1 MSRMNRRGFI
11 HQSGKALMGAAAGL
25 TILRGTGSAW
35 AANDEIGIAVVG
47 IHGRGQSHIDA
58 YCGMPGVRVVALCDP
73 DTRLFADR
81 AKRIEQKQ
89 GQAPKCYPDLRKCL
103 EDPNV
108 NAISI
113 ATCNHWH
120 ALATIWGCQAG
131 KDVYVEKP
139 ASWCVREG
147 RKMVEA
153 AEKYQRVVQVGT
165 QSRSSQTHRNAVA
178 LMRAGGLGQV
188 YMARALC
195 FKPRGSIGVKEP
207 TAVPEGLDFD
217 LWLGPGPEHPYHENL
232 VHYNWHWFWDFGNG
246 DIGNQGAHEMDIARW
261 GLGKT
266 LPVKVF
272 SSGGRFGYQDQGQTP
287 NTQMATFEYG
297 DGSQLVFEVRGH
309 YTNDEAGV
317 RVGNFFYG
325 SEGYIETSDGFK
337 PHLGPKGDG
346 APKPGLTLPPVG
358 GSGEGDHFK
367 NFVNAVRS
375 RKRED
380 LNADILEGHLSAAHC
395 HLANISYRL
404 GRALQFDPVKEVFIG
419 DEEANKLLTRKYRKP
434 FVVPEKV

>member
-1 MSRMNRRGFI
+1 MARIDRRTFI
-11 HQSGKALMGAAAGL
+11 HESTRAMAGAAVGL
-25 TILRGTGSAW
+25 TILRGQGSAF

-47 IHGRGQSHIDA
+47 IHGRGQSHMDA

-81 AKRIEQKQ
+81 AKKIEQKQ
-89 GQAPKCYPDLRKCL
+89 GQAPKCYADIRRCL

-108 NAISI
+108 DAISI
-113 ATCNHWH
+113 ATTNHWH

-153 AEKYQRVVQVGT
+153 AEKYGRVVQVGT
-165 QSRSSQTHRNAVA
+165 QSRSSQTHRDAVA
-178 LMRAGGLGQV
+178 RLHAGEIGQV

-195 FKPRGSIGVKEP
+195 YKPRGSVGFKQP
-207 TAVPEGLDFD
+207 TKVPEGLDFG
-217 LWLGPGPEHPYHENL
+217 LWLGPGPQQPYHENL

-272 SSGGRFGYQDQGQTP
+272 STGGRFGYQDQGQTP
-287 NTQMATFEYG
+287 NTQVATFEYD
-297 DGSQLVFEVRGH
+297 DGTQLVFEVRGH
-309 YTNDEAGV
+309 YTNDEMGV
-317 RVGNFFYG
+317 RVGNLFYG
-325 SEGYIETSDGFK
+325 SEGYMVSSDGFK
-337 PHLGPKGDG
+337 AHMGPKGDG
-346 APKPGLTLPPVG
+346 PPKQGLQPKPVG
-358 GSGEGDHFK
+358 GSGAGDHFR
-367 NFVNAVRS
+367 NFIDAVRS

-404 GRALQFDPVKEVFIG
+404 GRALRFDPVKEAFIG
-419 DEEANKLLTRKYRKP
+419 DEQADKLLTRPYRKP
-434 FVVPEKV
+434 FAVPERV